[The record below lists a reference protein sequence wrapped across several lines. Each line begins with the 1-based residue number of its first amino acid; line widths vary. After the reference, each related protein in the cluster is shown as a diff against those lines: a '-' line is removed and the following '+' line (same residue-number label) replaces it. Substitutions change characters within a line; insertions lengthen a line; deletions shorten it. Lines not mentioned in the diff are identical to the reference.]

1 MPMETPEMISSGY
14 HSPIILSDG
23 AFSRLYRISRSGKYF
38 IIKLAKEET
47 YKALIRR
54 EYDISIGIS
63 HPNVVNVFTY
73 EENTSV
79 GEGLVMEYVDGRT
92 LREFLSESPSL
103 QLRRRVVDQLLSAVS
118 YLHAQGIVHNDL
130 KPENILITKL
140 DNTVKLIDF
149 GLSDNDAQYLY
160 RTLGCS
166 PQYASPELLAQNR
179 PDGRSDIYSLGI
191 LIREI
196 LGRGKAFRIIR
207 RCTADN
213 REKRYAN
220 VQQLQKAL
228 ARRSYPIYLTAATA
242 VLAAV
247 IYFGRTTS
255 QEIRYLR
262 EYKLVHDRAQM
273 FCDSVYRVIDFQLD
287 SLFSDLDVRLSE
299 TVYNEFAWRE
309 LSKVSFNSFKNRFL
323 NVTSDRELNTRVYT
337 YYTNEFNRMY
347 GEMVVEIEAM
357 PSVENSDLS
366 PQEYDFY
373 KKLIREL
380 KPYRPY
386 KK

>member
-1 MPMETPEMISSGY
+1 METPEMISSGY

-23 AFSRLYRISRSGKYF
+23 SFSRLYRISRSGKYF
-38 IIKLAKEET
+38 IIKVAKEET

-103 QLRRRVVDQLLSAVS
+103 QLRRRVVDQILSAVS
-118 YLHAQGIVHNDL
+118 YLHAQGVVHNDL

-179 PDGRSDIYSLGI
+179 PDSRSDIYSLGI

-196 LGRGKAFRIIR
+196 LGRGRAFRITR

-213 REKRYAN
+213 RERRYAN

-228 ARRSYPIYLTAATA
+228 AHRSYPIYLTAATA
-242 VLAAV
+242 ALAAV

-255 QEIRYLR
+255 QEIRDLR
-262 EYKLVHDRAQM
+262 EYKLVHDRVQM

-287 SLFSDLDVRLSE
+287 SLFSDVGVRMSE
-299 TVYNEFAWRE
+299 AVYNEFAWRE
-309 LSKVSFNSFKNRFL
+309 LSKVNFNSLKNRFL
-323 NVTSDRELNTRVYT
+323 NVTSDRELNTLVYT
-337 YYTNEFNRMY
+337 YYTKEFNRMY
-347 GEMVVEIEAM
+347 GEMVVVIEAM